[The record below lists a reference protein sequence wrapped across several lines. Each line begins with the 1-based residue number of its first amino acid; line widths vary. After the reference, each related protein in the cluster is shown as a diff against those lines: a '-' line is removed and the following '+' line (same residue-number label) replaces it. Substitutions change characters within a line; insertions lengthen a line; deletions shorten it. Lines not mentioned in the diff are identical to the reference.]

1 MSQAILKKTKTT
13 HSSKIGYL
21 RPWYIFDASKT
32 PIGRIATEA
41 ARILIGKNRADYSPD
56 VDMGGMVV
64 VINAKQSVLT
74 GKKPEKKNYFRHTGR
89 IGSLK
94 ITSFAEQMVKDST
107 KPMYHAI
114 RGMVPKNRHQD
125 LRLHNRLFIFP
136 ESHNLTHK
144 MIECN

>member
-1 MSQAILKKTKTT
+1 MSQAIIKQTKTT
-13 HSSKIGYL
+13 RASKLGYM
-21 RPWYIFDASKT
+21 RPWYIFDASKE
-32 PIGRIATEA
+32 PIGRLATKA
-41 ARILIGKNRADYSPD
+41 ARMLMGKNRADYMPD

-64 VINAKQSVLT
+64 IINADKSVLT

-94 ITSFAEQMVKDST
+94 ITSFAEQMAKDSR
-107 KPMYHAI
+107 KPMYHAV
-114 RGMVPKNRHQD
+114 RGMIPKNRHQD

-136 ESHNLTHK
+136 ENHNFTQK

>member
-13 HSSKIGYL
+13 RASKLGFL

-41 ARILIGKNRADYSPD
+41 ARLLIGKNRADYSPD

-64 VINAKQSVLT
+64 VINADQSVLT
-74 GKKPEKKNYFRHTGR
+74 GKKPEKKNYFRHSGR

-94 ITSFAEQMVKDST
+94 ITSFAEQMEKDSR

-114 RGMVPKNRHQD
+114 RGMVPRNRHKD

-136 ESHNLTHK
+136 ENHNFTQK
-144 MIECN
+144 MTEIN